1 MAFYW
6 MDMQTFHTHFV
17 VHHTLYIA
25 LCISW
30 CKFQCHI
37 HHNKISNI
45 KMQPT
50 PTQLNCNL
58 HLQTS
63 KPYPIHAPWNPRLN
77 TCNIKSHHTS
87 KWNLQIL
94 TYRTSNRTKFA
105 RTKDQHACVNLNIRH
120 CTPNPNKN
128 IIDCTTNALKI
139 WEDGSEI
146 AHRMWKRNT
155 FHNEVRID
163 KHMS

>member
-30 CKFQCHI
+30 CKFECRI

-45 KMQPT
+45 KLQPT
-50 PTQLNCNL
+50 ATQLNCNL

-87 KWNLQIL
+87 KWNLQIP

-105 RTKDQHACVNLNIRH
+105 RTRDQHACVNLYIRH
-120 CTPNPNKN
+120 YTPKPQQKHNWLHNKCVEDMGRWKW
-128 IIDCTTNALKI
+128 DCTLNVEEKYSLK
-139 WEDGSEI
+139 WRSN
-146 AHRMWKRNT
+146 W
-155 FHNEVRID
+155 
-163 KHMS
+163 